1 MVGGG
6 KEEGREWKGGT
17 YRVGIGYAGGFAVFD
32 DARAVPEAE
41 EEGGRGGEED
51 IASGRVSVEDK
62 NTQESRRHVF
72 WSRGERKGM
81 ARTYPYSGATVMVA
95 IARFAELFG

>member
-1 MVGGG
+1 M
-6 KEEGREWKGGT
+6 KWRT

-62 NTQESRRHVF
+62 NTQESWRHVF
-72 WSRGERKGM
+72 WSRGERKGIHDGKHVPVL
-81 ARTYPYSGATVMVA
+81 RSDGDGRHCEVC
-95 IARFAELFG
+95 